1 MGISRRTGRERRGRT
16 NRSKKGLTPLS
27 FEVKSHVARDI
38 SATMYFLLAAVMVL
52 SLQGNF
58 GIVGTEVIDVFKP
71 ILGYGIYIIPLIFAF
86 VSVMLFFS
94 KAVRFGAARVVGLIT
109 IMVSFLSI
117 LHLSVDINELYSVA
131 NAGKFGG
138 YIGFVTNF
146 LLREAL
152 QIGHVGATIVF
163 VATFIIGAML
173 TFELSLRQ
181 IASFF
186 RSTIALKRIM
196 VETADEEEDNGMDG
210 EEPELFI
217 RKNQMEDEALAE
229 LARQVVSGAYT
240 KKDAA
245 RARREKDAEDNEE
258 EEERLKTL
266 SIEMNQHR
274 GEEDIVLKEVKPPH
288 EVPVK
293 DGTKVEINAET
304 GEIIKNEDGNGI
316 SSSADEVEE
325 EFFWEFPSLD
335 LLSPAVKTGKI
346 DENVLREKAEK
357 IRSKFKQFDIDVQMN
372 EINVGPTVVQYTLK
386 PHEGVKLSKI
396 TNLKNDI
403 ALALAAK
410 SIRIEAPIPGK
421 SLVGIEIPNDKR
433 TAVHLREILESR
445 EFGEIDSNLRFPIGR
460 DVSGRPVVGD
470 LASMPHLLIAGSTG
484 SGKSVGMN
492 ALLMSLIYQNGPE
505 DLKLIMIDPKRVE
518 LDLYNG
524 IPHLLTPV
532 ITEPEKAAIALR
544 WTVAEMTRRYKLLS
558 SARQRNIA
566 DYMAAMGPDDVGER
580 LPKIVVVIDELADLM
595 MTAKSEVEASICRI
609 AQMARA
615 VGIHLVIATQRP
627 SVDVITGLIKANIPS
642 RISFAVSSQIDSR
655 TILDAIGAEDLLGR
669 GDMLYLPGGM
679 SKPLRVQGI
688 FVSTEEIERVTN
700 HAKVTMPP
708 QYDEGVTNRKMADE
722 PVMGVPDSKYATDD
736 DDMDD
741 DAMVKEAI
749 KLVIESRKASASL
762 LQRRL
767 KVGYARAARLLDVM
781 EERGYIGPSHGAK
794 AREIYVNDVPAD
806 VPEEI

>member
-1 MGISRRTGRERRGRT
+1 MGIGRRTGRERRGRGS
-16 NRSKKGLTPLS
+16 RSKKGLLTPLS

-38 SATMYFLLAAVMVL
+38 SATVYFLLAAVTVL

-58 GIVGTEVIDVFKP
+58 GIIGTELVGIFKP
-71 ILGYGIYIIPLIFAF
+71 ILGYGIYVIPFIFAF

-94 KAVRFGAARVVGLIT
+94 KTVQFGVARVVGLTT
-109 IMVSFLSI
+109 IMISFLSI
-117 LHLSVDINELYSVA
+117 LHLSVDIDVLYSVA
-131 NAGKFGG
+131 SNGRFGG
-138 YIGFVTNF
+138 YTGFVTNF

-152 QIGHVGATIVF
+152 QIGHIGATIVF
-163 VATFIIGAML
+163 VAMFLIGVML

-181 IASFF
+181 IAGFF
-186 RSTIALKRIM
+186 GSSIALKKIM
-196 VETADEEEDNGMDG
+196 VETADEQEDDEMNG
-210 EEPELFI
+210 EEPEVFI
-217 RKNQMEDEALAE
+217 RKNQMADDALAE

-240 KKDAA
+240 KKDSN
-245 RARREKDAEDNEE
+245 KDSD
-258 EEERLKTL
+258 EERLKML
-266 SIEMNQHR
+266 SIEMNQHK
-274 GEEDIVLKEVKPPH
+274 GEEDVVLKEVKP
-288 EVPVK
+288 EKKEKNVK
-293 DGTKVEINAET
+293 VNAET
-304 GEIIKNEDGNGI
+304 GEVVENQENGSGI
-316 SSSADEVEE
+316 PSDEVDEAEE
-325 EFFWEFPSLD
+325 QPEFFWEFPSLD

-346 DENVLREKAEK
+346 DEALLREKAEK

-421 SLVGIEIPNDKR
+421 SLVGIEIPNEKR
-433 TAVHLREILESR
+433 SAVHLREILESR

-470 LASMPHLLIAGSTG
+470 LATMPHLLIAGSTG

-558 SARQRNIA
+558 GARQRNIA
-566 DYMAAMGPDDVGER
+566 DYMAALGADDVAER

-655 TILDAIGAEDLLGR
+655 TILDAVGAEDLLGR

-708 QYDEGVTNRKMADE
+708 QYDEGITNRKMADE

-736 DDMDD
+736 EDMDD

-781 EERGYIGPSHGAK
+781 EQRGYIGPAHGAK